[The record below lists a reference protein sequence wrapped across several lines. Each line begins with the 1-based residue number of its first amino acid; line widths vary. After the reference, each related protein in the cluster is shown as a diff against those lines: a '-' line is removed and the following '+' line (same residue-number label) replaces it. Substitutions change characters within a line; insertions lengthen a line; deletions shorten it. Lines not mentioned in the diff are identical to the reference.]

1 MSNTEDMATHSS
13 ASRSRLSTSPFRR
26 EPEPE
31 RPAWEADARVM
42 HDRHGLGRIVRVR
55 GDRMDVRFGSVTV
68 DVDTRSPRIHLL

>member
-1 MSNTEDMATHSS
+1 
-13 ASRSRLSTSPFRR
+13 
-26 EPEPE
+26 
-31 RPAWEADARVM
+31 M